1 MKVKVHWIIDGT
13 AEIEADSLEAAEQEV
28 HTALSEFLTSNPH
41 LSQKFGARAL
51 QGKAYLPGSAE
62 DTYGTTDGTTDG
74 ASESTSTT
82 KNTKLTSLAFL
93 TLVFLAAQ
101 LFPLNTAMAAGRTY
115 EPKSDDYPKPRLE
128 LCRLKALE
136 RTPEGNKCVY
146 KRQSG
151 GLDKVIN
158 IENST
163 QCQKE
168 FQCKR
173 LD

>member
-62 DTYGTTDGTTDG
+62 DTDGTTDGT
-74 ASESTSTT
+74 SESTSTT

-93 TLVFLAAQ
+93 TLVFLASQ

-115 EPKSDDYPKPRLE
+115 ESKSEADPKPRLE

-151 GLDKVIN
+151 GFDKVIN

>member
-62 DTYGTTDGTTDG
+62 DIEGTNEGTN
-74 ASESTSTT
+74 ESTNAT
-82 KNTKLTSLAFL
+82 KSTKLTSLAFL
-93 TLVFLAAQ
+93 TFVFLASH
-101 LFPLNTAMAAGRTY
+101 LFPLNTAIAAGRTY
-115 EPKSDDYPKPRLE
+115 ESKTEDNPQPRLE
-128 LCRLKALE
+128 LCRLKALQ

-151 GLDKVIN
+151 GFDKVIN

-173 LD
+173 LN